1 MANLDDILI
10 QEVEVKL
17 LMGFMDRR
25 MEEEEEQE
33 EQKEEEGAEHRR
45 RRRRPWTA
53 AARAMISQGTHW
65 NGTCQRRMTL
75 FTSRDGWDSSVGLL

>member
-75 FTSRDGWDSSVGLL
+75 FTSRDG